1 MSADTKSM
9 HAVSRRQMLALTAL
23 APLALAATPALAD
36 TNTDRATAF
45 MTQMIKELT
54 GAVNGPGSTADKAV
68 ALQQIIDKAVDVN
81 GIGRFCLGRFWRTA
95 SPDEQKGY
103 IELFHKVLVKNITS
117 KVGDYAGVN
126 IILQKTSAR
135 DEGVVVTTSVERTGN
150 APAKVDWLLS
160 MDSGNPLV
168 IDVIA
173 EGTSLRLTQ
182 RNDYSAFLSSHSNSV
197 TALLD
202 ALKQQAS

>member
-1 MSADTKSM
+1 MSADLMPNS
-9 HAVSRRQMLALTAL
+9 AVSRRALLAL
-23 APLALAATPALAD
+23 APVAAAVLVAGPARAD
-36 TNTDRATAF
+36 ANADRATAF
-45 MTQMIKELT
+45 MTQMIQELT
-54 GAVNGPGSTADKAV
+54 TAVNGGGSTADKA
-68 ALQQIIDKAVDVN
+68 AQLQKIIDKAVDVN

-95 SPDEQKGY
+95 SPDEQKAY
-103 IELFHKVLVKNITS
+103 IDLFHAVLVKNITG
-117 KVGDYAGVN
+117 KVGDYAGVQ
-126 IILQKTSAR
+126 IDIQKTFSR
-135 DEGVVVTTSVERTGN
+135 DDGVVVSTTVARSGN

-160 MDSGNPLV
+160 LDSGSPLV

>member
-1 MSADTKSM
+1 MSVDTNTL
-9 HAVSRRQMLALTAL
+9 HVLSRRGLLAL
-23 APLALAATPALAD
+23 APVAAASVFATPARAD
-36 TNTDRATAF
+36 ASADRANAF

-54 GAVNGPGSTADKAV
+54 SAVNGPGSTADKAA

-95 SPDEQKGY
+95 SADEQKAY
-103 IELFHKVLVKNITS
+103 IDLFHKVLVKNITG

-126 IILQKTSAR
+126 IIMQKTFSR
-135 DEGVVVTTSVERTGN
+135 DDGVVVSTSVERAGN

>member
-1 MSADTKSM
+1 MSADLMPNS
-9 HAVSRRQMLALTAL
+9 AVSRRALLAL
-23 APLALAATPALAD
+23 APVAAAVLVAGPARAD
-36 TNTDRATAF
+36 ANADRATAF
-45 MTQMIKELT
+45 MTQMIQELT
-54 GAVNGPGSTADKAV
+54 TAVNGGGSTADKA
-68 ALQQIIDKAVDVN
+68 AQLQKIIDKAVDVN
-81 GIGRFCLGRFWRTA
+81 GIGRFCHGRFWRTA
-95 SPDEQKGY
+95 SPDEQKAY
-103 IELFHKVLVKNITS
+103 IDLFHAVLVKNITG
-117 KVGDYAGVN
+117 KVGDYAGVQ
-126 IILQKTSAR
+126 IDIQKTFSR
-135 DEGVVVTTSVERTGN
+135 DDGVVVSTTVARSGN

-160 MDSGNPLV
+160 LDSGSPLV